1 MEIFSLINLFKG
13 ESLITIASVIVLVLS
28 FYFINPLINK
38 KTKNIQ
44 AIFTFLALGV
54 LVSLLVNLIYYNK
67 NFAFNNKLFFSVIK
81 TILLSAITYLVLLK
95 VKSKTN
101 CDVKVVL
108 KKALKSIVVNENLS
122 LAIEKI
128 EEIILSDTTGI
139 ESRILS
145 LLQSLAKEDV
155 KDSSIKKSLS
165 LILKFCNKQKK

>member
-54 LVSLLVNLIYYNK
+54 LVSLLVSLIYYNK

-95 VKSKTN
+95 VKSSFEEGF
-101 CDVKVVL
+101 
-108 KKALKSIVVNENLS
+108 KKYSCKRELITSN
-122 LAIEKI
+122 
-128 EEIILSDTTGI
+128 
-139 ESRILS
+139 R
-145 LLQSLAKEDV
+145 
-155 KDSSIKKSLS
+155 KD
-165 LILKFCNKQKK
+165 